1 MFKNK
6 NKNMNN
12 VCRKRIA
19 ELRLALNP
27 KCSQRQLAEKLQLF
41 GLDLDK
47 NAIQR
52 IECGKRFITDIE
64 IVAFCKVFEIQPND
78 ILPWYK
84 IKSLI

>member
-6 NKNMNN
+6 NENMNN
-12 VCRKRIA
+12 VCGKRIA

-47 NAIQR
+47 NPR
-52 IECGKRFITDIE
+52 LVYHRFLKTQYFSKNITKNIK
-64 IVAFCKVFEIQPND
+64 KVFI
-78 ILPWYK
+78 YK
-84 IKSLI
+84 GLYSII

>member
-6 NKNMNN
+6 NENMNN
-12 VCRKRIA
+12 VCGKRIA

-64 IVAFCKVFEIQPND
+64 IVAFCKNTHKGRFTLLLVRIMWHN
-78 ILPWYK
+78 
-84 IKSLI
+84 

>member
-6 NKNMNN
+6 NENMNN
-12 VCRKRIA
+12 VCGKKIS
-19 ELRLALNP
+19 ELRLALIP
-27 KCSQRQLAEKLQLF
+27 KCSQRQLAEKLQIF

-64 IVAFCKVFEIQPND
+64 ILAFCKFFDIEPNEIFN
-78 ILPWYK
+78 
-84 IKSLI
+84 

>member
-6 NKNMNN
+6 NESKNNLLGEQ
-12 VCRKRIA
+12 VAKY
-19 ELRLALNP
+19 RLNISP
-27 KCSQRQLAEKLQLF
+27 KCSQRKLADLLQLE

-64 IVAFCKVFEIQPND
+64 ILAFCKVFNITPNEFFD
-78 ILPWYK
+78 FK
-84 IKSLI
+84 E

>member
-6 NKNMNN
+6 NENMNN
-12 VCRKRIA
+12 VCGKRIA

-52 IECGKRFITDIE
+52 NRMRK
-64 IVAFCKVFEIQPND
+64 
-78 ILPWYK
+78 K
-84 IKSLI
+84 IYNRYRNSGFLQGI

>member
-6 NKNMNN
+6 NENMNN
-12 VCRKRIA
+12 VCGKRIA

-64 IVAFCKVFEIQPND
+64 IVAFARYLKFSLMIF
-78 ILPWYK
+78 LLWYK

>member
-6 NKNMNN
+6 NENMNN
-12 VCRKRIA
+12 VCGKRIA

-27 KCSQRQLAEKLQLF
+27 KCSQRQLAENCSF
-41 GLDLDK
+41 LDWIQTKCNSK
-47 NAIQR
+47 NR
-52 IECGKRFITDIE
+52 MRKRFITDIE

-78 ILPWYK
+78 ILLWYK